1 MWPLLTEW
9 FFTFIT
15 LMCLYVNLVILLER
29 EVMTMAKK
37 KSKGGRPSKYETHV
51 KPYLNQIAAW
61 ARNGLVD
68 EQIAQNLGVAT
79 STFYEYK
86 KKFPELSEA
95 LKTNKELADLEVEN
109 ALRQRALGYEYNEI
123 TKELI
128 NGELVVTK
136 VVTKQMAPDTTA
148 QIFWLKNRRP
158 DIWRDRHEVG
168 HSGSMEI
175 NNPMVNLSDEELR
188 KLTQLASDSE

>member
-1 MWPLLTEW
+1 
-9 FFTFIT
+9 
-15 LMCLYVNLVILLER
+15 
-29 EVMTMAKK
+29 MA
-37 KSKGGRPSKYETHV
+37 RPSKYFTHV
-51 KPYLNQIAAW
+51 KPRLNEIKGW

-95 LKTNKELADLEVEN
+95 LKLNKEAADLEVEN
-109 ALRQRALGYEYNEI
+109 ASFKSAVGYEYEEV
-123 TKELI
+123 TRELI

-136 VVTKQMAPDTTA
+136 VVKKHMPPNVTA
-148 QIFWLKNRRP
+148 QIFWLKNRLP
-158 DIWRDRHEVG
+158 DKWRDRHEVG

-175 NNPMVNLSDEELR
+175 NNPLKDVPTSDL
-188 KLTQLASDSE
+188 KSLIASLTSDNQ